1 MSCFFD
7 SITASLNIDELRFL
21 NCKRYSLDVIIKLKS
36 LNRLTPNVTWQNTML
51 TNQLQKENYEH
62 IKNYKED
69 TYRNG
74 YYTSSCDPFLLL
86 LSELFRWNIIFYYC
100 NNIINIKHHNPL
112 RTVKFRASSSHFSIC
127 S

>member
-21 NCKRYSLDVIIKLKS
+21 NCKRYSLDVIIKLKL

-62 IKNYKED
+62 IQNYKED
-69 TYRNG
+69 TFRNG

-100 NNIINIKHHNPL
+100 NNIINIKHNNPL

>member
-36 LNRLTPNVTWQNTML
+36 LNRLTPNVTWQNAML

-62 IKNYKED
+62 IQNYKED
-69 TYRNG
+69 TFRNG

-100 NNIINIKHHNPL
+100 NNIINIKHNNPL